1 MKTLKDFISSQKVE
15 ETQPVEEKVVV
26 ELPLELQ
33 SLDEVESL
41 KESKD
46 SPHDMPAMLIMRRK
60 SIRQMANGQKVALY
74 YVDKLDKYVTIP
86 YGENTW
92 FTTMESTEPVK
103 EDVIE
108 RLQNI
113 VEGQS
118 AKNVHFENGRNMRV
132 DVRTAKAILN
142 VYESLNE
149 ENKNKIADVAGK
161 SKEHFGKVVDF
172 ARKHTRG

>member
-1 MKTLKDFISSQKVE
+1 MAWAALIPLALSAVSSMGGANSAPYSAAKGE
-15 ETQPVEEKVVV
+15 YEKY
-26 ELPLELQ
+26 LQ
-33 SLDEVESL
+33 EA
-41 KESKD
+41 KD
-46 SPHDMPAMLIMRRK
+46 SKHDMPAMLIMRRK

-92 FTTMESTEPVK
+92 FTTMESMEPIAD
-103 EDVIE
+103 DVIVQ
-108 RLQNI
+108 LNNI
-113 VEGQS
+113 VENDCT
-118 AKNVHFENGRNMRV
+118 KNVRFENGESTKVN
-132 DVRTAKAILN
+132 VRTAKTVLK

-149 ENKNKIADVAGK
+149 ENKSRIRYAGN